1 MGMQYDV
8 KQGHLNQSG
17 FFVLG
22 RNRVKGISFFGSG
35 SDATLVLF
43 DTASVPVTASVTY
56 ARSGTTVTVT
66 KTAHGLVTGDVV
78 GIHFD
83 SNTSQSGTDGNYV
96 ITVTASST
104 FTLTDINSGTITS
117 TAASYVSGGGRW
129 LMTYEIDSTDTFSN
143 APLIPGEGVLAVNG
157 IYALMANID
166 SVQIY
171 YG

>member
-43 DTASVPVTASVTY
+43 DTTTAPVTASVTY

-66 KTAHGLVTGDVV
+66 KTAHGLSTGDVV

-83 SNTSQSGTDGNYV
+83 SNTSQSATDGNYV

-143 APLIPGEGVLAVNG
+143 APFIPGEGVLAVNG
-157 IYALMANID
+157 IYALMTNID
-166 SVQIY
+166 SSQIF

>member
-22 RNRVKGISFFGSG
+22 RNRVKGISFFGAG

-43 DTASVPVTASVTY
+43 DTTSAPVTASVTY
-56 ARSGTTVTVT
+56 ARTDTTVTVT

-78 GIHFD
+78 GIHFN
-83 SNTSQSGTDGNYV
+83 SNTSVSATDGNYT
-96 ITVTASST
+96 ITRTGADT
-104 FTLTDINSGTITS
+104 FTLTDINSGSITS

-129 LMTYEIDSTDTFSN
+129 LMTYEIDATDTFSN
-143 APLIPGEGVLAVNG
+143 APFIPGEGVIAANG
-157 IYALMANID
+157 IYALMTNID
-166 SVQIY
+166 SAQIF